1 MIERV
6 NKVLIGKNISRTAS
20 AVLTGASQA
29 AAEGEIF
36 VLDKNKNLLTP
47 GATIDDTDTIYI
59 AEIVGDTFSY
69 VTEGT
74 GTSVTGVKKFITSDP
89 IQGIR
94 VKSYLG
100 RAYTAITEQVVT
112 IDGSTFAPVLGTE
125 YVIRVVYTDTFERP
139 GQVTATY
146 RVVSTSTSGD
156 TLWQQFVTKIN
167 KHVNRRVNASGTT
180 ELVLTG
186 RAMPFDSVDGVN
198 AIDEYYQVTFKA
210 FLYSAN
216 FGDSTV
222 TYTTRPVS
230 GEGTWQ
236 KVRDAE
242 KKALSYRGIMNRTI
256 FPIQMPAMRTV
267 KSSTYNAIIIEHDK
281 TYQSPDSYG
290 KDTKLTTE
298 VYIPTAAGQMGNVL
312 AVLNPWMNSLPLA
325 PASISF

>member
-1 MIERV
+1 MIDRV

-36 VLDKNKNLLTP
+36 VLDKNKNILTP

-59 AEIVGDTFSY
+59 AEILGDTYSY
-69 VTEGT
+69 VTEST
-74 GTSVTGVKKFITSDP
+74 GTSVTGVKKYIVSDP
-89 IQGIR
+89 IQGNK
-94 VKSYLG
+94 VKSYIG

-112 IDGSTFAPVLGTE
+112 IDGSTFAPVVGTE
-125 YVIRVVYTDTFERP
+125 YAIRVVYTDTFERP

-146 RVVSTSTSGD
+146 RVISTSTSSD

-167 KHVNRRVNASGTT
+167 KHVNRRVIASGTT

-186 RAMPFDSVDGVN
+186 RAMPFDRTDDVN

-210 FLYSAN
+210 FLFSNN

-230 GEGTWQ
+230 GNGTWQ

-242 KKALSYRGIMNRTI
+242 KKALSYKGIMNRTI
-256 FPIQMPAMRTV
+256 FPVQMPAMRTV
-267 KSSTYNAIIIEHDK
+267 KSTNYNTIVIEHDK
-281 TYQSPDSYG
+281 TYTAPDSYN
-290 KDTKLTTE
+290 KDTRLTTE
-298 VYIPTAAGQMGNVL
+298 IYIPTTAGQMANVL
-312 AVLNPWMNSLPLA
+312 SVLNPWMNSTPNALP
-325 PASISF
+325 SVSF